1 MQNNKLINR
10 FLFSLVFLVLFSS
23 QCSSEDSNVGGNNQP
38 DLSPVMFDY
47 VCTNGDPVVGKTDVE
62 NTERCDTCE
71 IGFTKQEDETCKTFD
86 YICTN
91 GTPAIGTTGAPD
103 TERCAT
109 CDMGYARQE
118 DGTCRASDS
127 FDYICTNGTPAIGT
141 TGAPDTERCATC
153 DMGFTKQQDETCR
166 ASGDSGPGTP
176 APGVPVIPET
186 SKISAGVRGAPGGGE
201 HTCAVVNGAAKCWGK
216 GASGQLGNNKTS
228 DADTP
233 QDVIALT
240 SGVTD
245 ISAVGLYACAVVN
258 GAAKCWGAG
267 ANGELG
273 NGRSGPAELA
283 TTPQDVSTLTAGVEQ
298 ISAGGNHACALVG
311 GRAVCWGANTK
322 GQLGNGAQEENAIS
336 ATPVQVMGL
345 TTGVE
350 QISAGSNHTC
360 AVMRGRAMCW
370 GEALDGRL
378 GNDSS
383 SGFQD
388 TPQQVV
394 GLTVGVTQ
402 ISAGGAHTCAVARG
416 RAMCWGNGGGHRLGN
431 GGSGNVDTPQ
441 QVVGLT
447 VGVTQISAGSAHTCA
462 VARGRAVCWGNG
474 ANGRLGHNETAD
486 VNATKPAFTQVYGLT
501 SGVTDI
507 TVGNEHTCAVVNDR
521 AVCWGRGMNGRLGND
536 DTEDSPSPVEVSGL

>member
-127 FDYICTNGTPAIGT
+127 FDYICTNGTPVTGT

-176 APGVPVIPET
+176 APELPVIPGI
-186 SKISAGVRGAPGGGE
+186 SKISAGVRSALGGGE
-201 HTCAVVNGAAKCWGK
+201 HTCAVVNGAAKCWGE
-216 GASGQLGNNKTS
+216 GASSQLGNNKTS

-245 ISAVGLYACAVVN
+245 ISAAGFYACAVVN

-298 ISAGGNHACALVG
+298 ISAGGAHACALVG

-322 GQLGNGAQEENAIS
+322 GQLGNGTQDENATPVQVMGLTTGVEQISAGSAHTCAVVEGRAVCWGANAKGQLGNGAQDENAIS

-350 QISAGSNHTC
+350 QISAGS
-360 AVMRGRAMCW
+360 
-370 GEALDGRL
+370 
-378 GNDSS
+378 
-383 SGFQD
+383 
-388 TPQQVV
+388 
-394 GLTVGVTQ
+394 
-402 ISAGGAHTCAVARG
+402 AHTCAVVRG

-521 AVCWGRGMNGRLGND
+521 AVCWGKGLNGRLGND